1 MSNSLQPLWT
11 LACCAPLFM
20 RFFRQECWSPLPFPA
35 PGILPDP
42 GVEPGCPVLLADSF
56 PAEPS
61 GKPNIIV
68 SWLQTMLGRTPVVPR
83 SLAGIVMAGG
93 MWLWW
98 VKGQVFP
105 MSTENTWNYLIETAK
120 ETSRSRKE
128 DNPLLGWTNNEGQ
141 QGDVQVTAGPPN
153 RWCWRPE
160 APDTGILTHF
170 GDLRLTA
177 LLWEWGRSASTYKS
191 SCKK

>member
-1 MSNSLQPLWT
+1 MSNCLQPLWT

-141 QGDVQVTAGPPN
+141 QSDVQVTAGPPN

-160 APDTGILTHF
+160 APDTGIPDTLWGPQTH
-170 GDLRLTA
+170 
-177 LLWEWGRSASTYKS
+177 STSVGVGEECFNLQIKL
-191 SCKK
+191 